1 MARKVLL
8 DLDTGIDD
16 SMAICEAL
24 ANPAFDLVGVTG
36 VFGNVSVGQGVRNA
50 LAVLHLLGHDD
61 VPVWAGARH
70 PLVWDGD
77 GDFLPPRN
85 IMDIHGDNG
94 VGNVELPDS
103 PRAAE
108 EEGAVDAIV
117 RLCHEYGDDLDVVAT
132 GPLTN
137 LALAL
142 ERDPEALGLAGS
154 VTVMGGAVA
163 TEGNVSPCAEANVF
177 NDPEAASAVLTSGI
191 PVTLVGLD
199 VTMRVVLTKEMVD
212 RSPARPAPP
221 ASGWPTSWGSTW
233 TPTTTGSP
241 PPWAAAPCTTPS
253 RWPWRRTPP
262 SAATSRA
269 S

>member
-1 MARKVLL
+1 M
-8 DLDTGIDD
+8 
-16 SMAICEAL
+16 
-24 ANPAFDLVGVTG
+24 
-36 VFGNVSVGQGVRNA
+36 
-50 LAVLHLLGHDD
+50 
-61 VPVWAGARH
+61 
-70 PLVWDGD
+70 
-77 GDFLPPRN
+77 
-85 IMDIHGDNG
+85 
-94 VGNVELPDS
+94 
-103 PRAAE
+103 
-108 EEGAVDAIV
+108 

-212 RSPARPAPP
+212 RWREAGPAGERMADIVGFYVDAHNDWLAPTLGGCALHDPLSVAVAADPSLCGYLPSVMKVDLEGGLRGRTIGDQAQIRNPDRPVKVALTVDGARFSEQLMADIERVCAGAPRP
-221 ASGWPTSWGSTW
+221 
-233 TPTTTGSP
+233 
-241 PPWAAAPCTTPS
+241 
-253 RWPWRRTPP
+253 
-262 SAATSRA
+262 
-269 S
+269 